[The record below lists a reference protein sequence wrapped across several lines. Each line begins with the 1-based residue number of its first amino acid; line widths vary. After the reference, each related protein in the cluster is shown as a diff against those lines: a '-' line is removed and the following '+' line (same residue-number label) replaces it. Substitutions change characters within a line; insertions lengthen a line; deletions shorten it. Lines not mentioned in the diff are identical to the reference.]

1 MLVHWWI
8 SWLIV
13 RIRIEGL
20 SHVIEVTTACGALG
34 IELLCVML
42 ELVVVLEV
50 LRNTRTLRLGSI
62 LAGLIKLVNID

>member
-8 SWLIV
+8 GWFIV

-20 SHVIEVTTACGALG
+20 SHIIEVATTGCALG
-34 IELLCVML
+34 IELLCVVL
-42 ELVVVLEV
+42 ELVVVLQV

-62 LAGLIKLVNID
+62 LASLIELVDID